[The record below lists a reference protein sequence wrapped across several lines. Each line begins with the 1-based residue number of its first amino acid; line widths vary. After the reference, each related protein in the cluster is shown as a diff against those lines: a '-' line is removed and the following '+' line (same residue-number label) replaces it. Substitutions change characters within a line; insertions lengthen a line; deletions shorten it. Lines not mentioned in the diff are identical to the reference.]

1 MSLIVGT
8 EDRDDFGS
16 AAEPVFGETAPT
28 GWGIADISALNGAN
42 PGGGIVVS
50 SGPCVTCGRIGSV
63 SGSQPAEIHR

>member
-50 SGPCVTCGRIGSV
+50 SGPCVT
-63 SGSQPAEIHR
+63 